1 MAEIKYFRR
10 GGLSKEESLNR
21 IVDAARNDGGLWL
34 MIKER
39 AMETRALTV
48 EFERLGANPG
58 EMERLFPRR
67 LTPTI
72 SELVDELVS
81 SIAAGCP
88 PEMRVLVQDALLQAA
103 NAELDANRR
112 RPS

>member
-10 GGLSKEESLNR
+10 GGLSKEESLDR

-48 EFERLGANPG
+48 EFERLGQ
-58 EMERLFPRR
+58 
-67 LTPTI
+67 TPAKWRGYFKATDTDD
-72 SELVDELVS
+72 L
-81 SIAAGCP
+81 
-88 PEMRVLVQDALLQAA
+88 
-103 NAELDANRR
+103 
-112 RPS
+112 